1 MLEILRL
8 EGPATAT
15 TLAKRLGV
23 HTGSTSWHL
32 QKLAEHGYIDEV
44 VDKGTHR
51 ERWWRALGVQVQYA
65 EAMEAGE
72 EQAAAT
78 TEFLSLTLRM
88 ESDRAQAFLRQDWE
102 FDWRDAAFFNAFD
115 DLFLD
120 PETVVKM
127 QAEICQVA
135 SRYAEKPCT
144 TPEARRVLFT
154 MQGFPYRPNDS
165 PDSVHYGE
173 SPLTAE

>member
-1 MLEILRL
+1 M
-8 EGPATAT
+8 
-15 TLAKRLGV
+15 
-23 HTGSTSWHL
+23 
-32 QKLAEHGYIDEV
+32 
-44 VDKGTHR
+44 
-51 ERWWRALGVQVQYA
+51 QYA

-127 QAEICQVA
+127 QAELCQVA
-135 SRYAEKPCT
+135 SRYADKPVHHPGGTPSRVHDARAFPTDPT
-144 TPEARRVLFT
+144 THPRASPTVSRRRWRSDSRARRPPSKPTPHCAEF
-154 MQGFPYRPNDS
+154 RWAAS
-165 PDSVHYGE
+165 SASVRARLVRSG
-173 SPLTAE
+173 